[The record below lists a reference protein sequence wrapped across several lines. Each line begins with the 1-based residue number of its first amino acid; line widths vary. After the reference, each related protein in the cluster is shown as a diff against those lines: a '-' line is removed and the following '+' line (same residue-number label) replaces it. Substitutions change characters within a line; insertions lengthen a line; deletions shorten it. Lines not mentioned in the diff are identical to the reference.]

1 MFTRGTRTA
10 ACSLITAMTS
20 NHLWGIVLAGSTE
33 HRPGR
38 PRVPSST
45 RHILFRQALD
55 RAARL
60 IEPDRLYAVLARDHG
75 AYYDTELSDL
85 PGVRRIRQ
93 PAYRGS
99 APELFLPV
107 LRIFNEDP
115 HATVVVIPSDQLVDG
130 EARLMSYVGR
140 AAQAVARRP
149 DLVVVIGAHPLGVE
163 VPCTWID
170 PGELVEGLESL
181 SIREIRRF
189 VTRPTRGEGV
199 HQRAGQRHLAGR
211 AWQVARGVSGSRS
224 KTVTPPNSES
234 EMWRGPRPTHRPNQA
249 WPISWSAS
257 ERTKIVPVTMPAPQY
272 STAPR
277 PGAAAGRIVSA
288 NVHAASPTARRHEC
302 PGARSRRTR

>member
-1 MFTRGTRTA
+1 MFARGTRTA

-33 HRPGR
+33 HRQGRGPHDRRLRR
-38 PRVPSST
+38 PRAPSST
-45 RHILFRQALD
+45 RRILFRQALD

-170 PGELVEGLESL
+170 PGELVEGLEPL
-181 SIREIRRF
+181 AIREIRRF
-189 VTRPTRGEGV
+189 VTRPTRGE
-199 HQRAGQRHLAGR
+199 
-211 AWQVARGVSGSRS
+211 
-224 KTVTPPNSES
+224 
-234 EMWRGPRPTHRPNQA
+234 
-249 WPISWSAS
+249 
-257 ERTKIVPVTMPAPQY
+257 
-272 STAPR
+272 
-277 PGAAAGRIVSA
+277 AAALYADDALVNTHVVIAKAHALVELGRRYLPDVLETLEPLESAFGLPEERLLCEALYEQMPYADIAHALFARPQHAAVLSVSDVRISTSDPTFS
-288 NVHAASPTARRHEC
+288 VHALAS
-302 PGARSRRTR
+302 

>member
-1 MFTRGTRTA
+1 M
-10 ACSLITAMTS
+10 
-20 NHLWGIVLAGSTE
+20 
-33 HRPGR
+33 
-38 PRVPSST
+38 
-45 RHILFRQALD
+45 FRQALD

-170 PGELVEGLESL
+170 PGELVEGLEPL
-181 SIREIRRF
+181 AIREIRRF
-189 VTRPTRGEGV
+189 VTRPTRGE
-199 HQRAGQRHLAGR
+199 
-211 AWQVARGVSGSRS
+211 
-224 KTVTPPNSES
+224 
-234 EMWRGPRPTHRPNQA
+234 
-249 WPISWSAS
+249 
-257 ERTKIVPVTMPAPQY
+257 
-272 STAPR
+272 
-277 PGAAAGRIVSA
+277 AAALYADDALVNTHVVIAKAHALVELGRRYLPDVLETLEPLESAFGLPEERLLCEALYEQMPYADIAHALFARPQHAAVLSVSDVRISTSDPTFS
-288 NVHAASPTARRHEC
+288 VHALAS
-302 PGARSRRTR
+302 